1 MKLNWIHTDYFRG
14 NKLTNY
20 GLNVAVIG
28 ARGAV
33 GEAFLSIAEE
43 RKFPIGTLKLLAS
56 ARSEGRELRFR
67 DQIIKVHEVSEK
79 ELEGVDLVFCSASSE
94 VSKTWGPWCRENQVM
109 MIDDGSA
116 FRMDDDVPLV
126 VPEINSAALDD
137 HNWIVSI
144 PNCTTTP
151 LVMALD
157 AMRRVGVISRVTATT
172 YQAVSGTGAAAIEE
186 LQSQDISIA
195 NGTPLPLPEA
205 YPIQIARN
213 VLPHVDEFDED
224 GFTKEELKMRN
235 ETRKIL
241 HDYELRFASTCVRV
255 PVLYG
260 HSEVV
265 HVEFEKQVS
274 IEDLGQ
280 AMDNYPGI
288 VFDPDFTKYVTPLE
302 AEGRDETFVSRL
314 RPDPSVDNGVL
325 FWCVTDNL
333 RKGAATNALQIAEN
347 LIEKQILNIT

>member
-1 MKLNWIHTDYFRG
+1 MTYS
-14 NKLTNY
+14 

-28 ARGAV
+28 ATGAV
-33 GEAFLSIAEE
+33 GAAFLSIAEE
-43 RKFPIGTLKLLAS
+43 RKFPIDTLKLLAS

-94 VSKTWGPWCRENQVM
+94 VSRTWGPWCRENQVM

-126 VPEINSAALDD
+126 VPEINSEDLAY

-157 AMRRVGVISRVTATT
+157 AMRQVNPISRVTATT
-172 YQAVSGTGAAAIEE
+172 YQAVSGTGAAAIAE
-186 LQSQDISIA
+186 LQNQDISIA
-195 NGTPLPLPEA
+195 NGDPSPRPEA
-205 YPIQIARN
+205 YPVQIARN
-213 VLPHVDEFDED
+213 VLPHVDDFEED

-265 HVEFEKQVS
+265 HVEFENQVS
-274 IEDLGQ
+274 IESLGQ
-280 AMDNYPGI
+280 ALNDYPGI
-288 VFDPDFTKYVTPLE
+288 IFDSDFTSYVTPLE

-314 RPDPSVDNGVL
+314 RSDPSVDNGVL

-333 RKGAATNALQIAEN
+333 RKGAATNALQIAEA
-347 LIEKQILNIT
+347 LLERQILNIS

>member
-1 MKLNWIHTDYFRG
+1 MKLTYS
-14 NKLTNY
+14 

-28 ARGAV
+28 ATGAV
-33 GEAFLSIAEE
+33 GAAFLSIAEE
-43 RKFPIGTLKLLAS
+43 RKFPIDTLKLLAS

-67 DQIIKVHEVSEK
+67 DQTITVHEVSEK
-79 ELEGVDLVFCSASSE
+79 ELEGIDLVFCSASSE
-94 VSKTWGPWCRENQVM
+94 VSRTWGPWCRENQVM

-126 VPEINSAALDD
+126 VPEINSEDLAH

-157 AMRRVGVISRVTATT
+157 AMRQVNAISRVTATT
-172 YQAVSGTGAAAIEE
+172 YQAVSGTGAAAIGE
-186 LQSQDISIA
+186 LQNQDISIA
-195 NGTPLPLPEA
+195 SGDPTPRPEV
-205 YPIQIARN
+205 YPVQIARN
-213 VLPHVDEFDED
+213 VLPHVDDFEED

-265 HVEFEKQVS
+265 HVEFENQVS
-274 IEDLGQ
+274 IESLGQ
-280 AMDNYPGI
+280 ALNDYPGI
-288 VFDPDFTKYVTPLE
+288 IFDSDFTSYVTPLE

-314 RPDPSVDNGVL
+314 RSDPSVDNGVL

-333 RKGAATNALQIAEN
+333 RKGAATNALQIAEA
-347 LIEKQILNIT
+347 LLERRILNIS